1 MLRQITSN
9 SLGFLYRTNNK
20 INVLNIVDMS
30 NLISKIYL
38 DEIKIKLNIK
48 KNFNIQTY
56 IYSEINNS
64 HSSSYYDFKY
74 SNGSI
79 LHEYL
84 KDHLVSDIKM
94 SIDIEVQD
102 SFNKS
107 IFIIKNKI
115 KDG

>member
-20 INVLNIVDMS
+20 INVFNIIDIS

-38 DEIKIKLNIK
+38 DEIKKKLNIK
-48 KNFNIQTY
+48 KNFNIQTC
-56 IYSEINNS
+56 IHSEINNS
-64 HSSSYYDFKY
+64 HSSPYYDFKY
-74 SNGSI
+74 SNGNI

-107 IFIIKNKI
+107 IFIIKNRI
-115 KDG
+115 KDD